1 VDHPD
6 DLKFTHWDKKKGSL
20 AAGSELAGL
29 LKALQKRHEG
39 VPWKL
44 FDPAWARSARSAAE
58 LQEAFAQ
65 RDRLARSGLLELKK
79 DANELAGAA
88 ARAAKDKAAG
98 KSALDAARAIGLAA
112 KAYAV
117 ELDVTI
123 GSLKTLHDKAL
134 AALPADESD
143 DEPPSVLLDPRQL
156 LRCLTACRRDPE
168 KRVQFAYVDG
178 KDKQAAVLAMSP
190 RMSARRVFST
200 LQGETGVR
208 TGAYGIA
215 WVDDKSLMLR
225 VDKPLGGLVKKV
237 RAPLRAAGFRVAKVI
252 LWRDDGTVFEQ
263 DEAVDEELADLT
275 DVTDVTERMDVA
287 GFAEAAGAAA
297 EPLAAGPEA
306 DVEVNAAAAEA
317 AFKARLKAL
326 LPKVAAAG
334 AVAGAAARLLVNE
347 AGVNARQRNW
357 LQAGIVLRRAED
369 LLMGVASGV
378 SATPAPPATAA
389 TAAAPAP
396 PAAAS
401 AAASPGR
408 FVHQAKVRLGWQMA
422 RQKLAAD
429 LKALE
434 ATILAHYRQQP
445 EYADLATRVR
455 RFDTVLG
462 TLDESLAAKL
472 DEALNAADPGRRA
485 AFHEQ
490 ARVILADY
498 LKYAREEPLIAALD
512 DNPFLPLSTHKTL
525 LKTLQVLDNSLA

>member
-1 VDHPD
+1 MDHPD

-20 AAGSELAGL
+20 AAGSELAGQ

-39 VPWKL
+39 LPWQL
-44 FDPAWARSARSAAE
+44 FDPAWARSAKCAAD
-58 LQEAFAQ
+58 LHEAFAQ
-65 RDRLARSGLLELKK
+65 RDRLARSGLLGLKK

-88 ARAAKDKAAG
+88 ARAAKERAAG
-98 KSALDAARAIGLAA
+98 KPTLDAAKAIGLAA

-117 ELDVTI
+117 ELDATI
-123 GSLKTLHDKAL
+123 GSLKSLHDKAL
-134 AALPADESD
+134 AVLPADGSD
-143 DEPPSVLLDPRQL
+143 DEPLSVLLDPRQL
-156 LRCLTACRRDPE
+156 IKCLTACRRDPE

-190 RMSARRVFST
+190 RMSARRVFSA
-200 LQGETGVR
+200 LQGETGVK

-215 WVDDKSLMLR
+215 WVDGRSLMLR

-237 RAPLRAAGFRVAKVI
+237 RAPLRAAGFRVARVI
-252 LWRDDGTVFEQ
+252 LWREDGTVFEQ
-263 DEAVDEELADLT
+263 DEVDDDDDD
-275 DVTDVTERMDVA
+275 DVTDVTDAAERMHVA

-297 EPLAAGPEA
+297 QPLAGGPEA
-306 DVEVNAAAAEA
+306 DAEVKVEAAEA

-326 LPKVAAAG
+326 LPRMAAADAAAG
-334 AVAGAAARLLVNE
+334 ASARLLVSE
-347 AGVNARQRNW
+347 AGAHARQRNW
-357 LQAGIVLRRAED
+357 SQAGIALRRAED
-369 LLMGVASGV
+369 LLTGDASGV
-378 SATPAPPATAA
+378 PAAPAAQAPPAV
-389 TAAAPAP
+389 
-396 PAAAS
+396 AS

-434 ATILAHYRQQP
+434 TTILAHYRQQP

-472 DEALNAADPGRRA
+472 DDALNAADPGRRS
-485 AFHEQ
+485 AFHQQ

-498 LKYAREEPLIAALD
+498 LKYARDEPLIAALD

>member
-20 AAGSELAGL
+20 DAGSELAGL

-44 FDPAWARSARSAAE
+44 FDPAWARSARSVAD
-58 LQEAFAQ
+58 LHEAFAQ
-65 RDRLARSGLLELKK
+65 RDRLARSGLLGLKK
-79 DANELAGAA
+79 DAHELAGAA
-88 ARAAKDKAAG
+88 VRAAKEKAAV
-98 KSALDAARAIGLAA
+98 KPTLDAARVIGLAA
-112 KAYAV
+112 KAYAL
-117 ELDVTI
+117 ELDATI
-123 GSLKTLHDKAL
+123 GSLKSLHDKAL

-156 LRCLTACRRDPE
+156 IRCLTACRRDPD

-190 RMSARRVFST
+190 RMSARRVFSA
-200 LQGETGVR
+200 LQRETGVK
-208 TGAYGIA
+208 TGAYGFA
-215 WVDDKSLMLR
+215 WVEGRNLMLR
-225 VDKPLGGLVKKV
+225 VDKPLGGLVKKI
-237 RAPLRAAGFRVAKVI
+237 RAPLRATGFRVAKVI
-252 LWRDDGTVFEQ
+252 LWREDGTVFEQ
-263 DEAVDEELADLT
+263 DEAVDEDLT
-275 DVTDVTERMDVA
+275 NGTDGTVVTDADERRYVE
-287 GFAEAAGAAA
+287 GLAEAAGAAA

-306 DVEVNAAAAEA
+306 DAGAKAADAEA
-317 AFKARLKAL
+317 AFKVRLKAL
-326 LPKVAAAG
+326 LPRMAAAD
-334 AVAGAAARLLVNE
+334 AAAAASAKLLVSEAGAQ
-347 AGVNARQRNW
+347 ARQRNW
-357 LQAGIVLRRAED
+357 SEAGIALRRAED
-369 LLMGVASGV
+369 LLTGATSGV
-378 SATPAPPATAA
+378 PAAP
-389 TAAAPAP
+389 AAPAP
-396 PAAAS
+396 PAVAS

-434 ATILAHYRQQP
+434 TTILAHYRQQP
-445 EYADLATRVR
+445 EYADLATHVR

-472 DEALNAADPGRRA
+472 DEALNAADPGRRS

-498 LKYAREEPLIAALD
+498 LKYARDEPLIAALD